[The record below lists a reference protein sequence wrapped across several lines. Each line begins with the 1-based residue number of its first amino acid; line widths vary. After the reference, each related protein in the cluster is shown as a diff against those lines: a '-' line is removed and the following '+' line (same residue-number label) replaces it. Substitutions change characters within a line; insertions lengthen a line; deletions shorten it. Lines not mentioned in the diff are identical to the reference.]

1 MLSNILAWDF
11 SVSEQSLDFRSLFGA
26 CGGRHRIKLELLV
39 QLPYKNNGF
48 ANSHLLDVEKAK
60 CKKEECILQGTRT
73 RLFFTNLILFRLAF
87 VPRRRN
93 LISCSLETR
102 APFFTGEPLW
112 LLYYED
118 KLAGKKK
125 NQDLRAKRLVV
136 NVTAAPLDPSV
147 SHSAQST
154 SYHVIAPFLR
164 REREREKK

>member
-11 SVSEQSLDFRSLFGA
+11 PVSEQSFDFRSLFGA

-39 QLPYKNNGF
+39 QLPYKNNDF
-48 ANSHLLDVEKAK
+48 ANSHLLDVEKAEY
-60 CKKEECILQGTRT
+60 KKEERILQGTRT

-118 KLAGKKK
+118 ELPGKKK
-125 NQDLRAKRLVV
+125 TK
-136 NVTAAPLDPSV
+136 T
-147 SHSAQST
+147 SAQSGWLLT
-154 SYHVIAPFLR
+154 SQRPLLTLQSVTQPNLPAIMSLLPF
-164 REREREKK
+164 